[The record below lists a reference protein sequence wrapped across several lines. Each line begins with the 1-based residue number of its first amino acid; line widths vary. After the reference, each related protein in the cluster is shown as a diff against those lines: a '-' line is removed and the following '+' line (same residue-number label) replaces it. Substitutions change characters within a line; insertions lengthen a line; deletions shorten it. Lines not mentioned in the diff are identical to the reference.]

1 MHGTIYCPYKIKIVP
16 TKDIPPLSSIVT
28 TRSMTNK
35 DNLEQKKKTTT
46 EKTKQN
52 KKK

>member
-1 MHGTIYCPYKIKIVP
+1 MHGTIYCPYKIKIVT

-35 DNLEQKKKTTT
+35 DNLEQKKNNNRENKT
-46 EKTKQN
+46 
-52 KKK
+52 